1 MCFLFSYPSRRLGIR
16 SVHLPADIHSVENI
30 QDEPAIS
37 LHLYTKPFGECD
49 IYCIDKGTIERV
61 PLVYDSMYTELC

>member
-1 MCFLFSYPSRRLGIR
+1 MIQELSCAPGFLDG
-16 SVHLPADIHSVENI
+16 PADIHSVENI